1 MYTLSANIDGDTQTI
16 MSSDLDDLRCNIVGM
31 LEEADEYASIVTDIS
46 LVDENG
52 DNAMNDDTAAYVASM
67 LDNL

>member
-1 MYTLSANIDGDTQTI
+1 MYTLSANIDGDAQTI
-16 MSSDLDDLRCNIVGM
+16 MSSDLDDLHCNIEGM
-31 LEEADEYASIVTDIS
+31 LEAAEEYGMSIEDLS